1 MSPGG
6 ESGSPASVSWERK
19 AAEVAQLV
27 DGLGKGIDP
36 GILDT
41 VVGLQLSGIH
51 TIGSCEGHVHWGVGA
66 PWVALSAPDDEQLRR
81 WEAQRREALAEAE
94 DLAASGAASEKVG
107 DAHRRMHEARLASK
121 AVHLRASETALAL
134 LEQFYSHR
142 HVTADRRLILTM
154 TWNGGARLQSQ
165 GAVFQEVLADDQ
177 RARKLV
183 GYQQEMDDFTAFL
196 KNTMIGGTGR

>member
-1 MSPGG
+1 MSGVG
-6 ESGSPASVSWERK
+6 ESGSPSSVSWQRK

-41 VVGLQLSGIH
+41 VVALQLSGIH
-51 TIGSCEGHVHWGVGA
+51 TTGSCEGHTHWGVGA
-66 PWVALSAPDDEQLRR
+66 PWVALSAPADEQLRR

-94 DLAASGAASEKVG
+94 DLAASGATPERVG
-107 DAHRRMHEARLASK
+107 DAHRRMHEARLAGK
-121 AVHLRASETALAL
+121 AVHLRASETTLAL
-134 LEQFYSHR
+134 LEQFYSQR
-142 HVTADRRLILTM
+142 HVSADRRLILTM

-165 GAVFQEVLADDQ
+165 GAVFQEVLPDDQ

-183 GYQQEMDDFTAFL
+183 DYQREMDDFTAFL
-196 KNTMIGGTGR
+196 KNTLRGGTGR